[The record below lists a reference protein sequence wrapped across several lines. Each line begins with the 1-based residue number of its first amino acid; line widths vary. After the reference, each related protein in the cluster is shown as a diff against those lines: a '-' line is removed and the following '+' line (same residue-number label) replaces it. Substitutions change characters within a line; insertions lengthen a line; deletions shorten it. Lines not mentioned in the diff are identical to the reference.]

1 MDIQLTLKSEQKS
14 FIEIARERVSYYGGR
29 ESELSDLLAL
39 IVGNQAN
46 PNVCYKLSS
55 LSIRELL
62 NLTQDDIRS
71 MGFSKI
77 IAERI
82 YATILFT
89 KKVNSMSL
97 PEMYTITSSEDAY
110 HALKYMQHYD
120 QEVFTVLALDTK
132 NQIIGKD
139 ELFKGSLNSS
149 IVHPRETFRFAI
161 RKGAA
166 TILVAHNHPSGVER
180 PSREDIEVTKRL
192 AEVGKVIGITLLDHL
207 IIGDGKYFSHKEMGY
222 I

>member
-1 MDIQLTLKSEQKS
+1 MDIQLTLTSEQKS
-14 FIEIARERVSYYGGR
+14 FIEIARERVSYYGGG

-39 IVGNQAN
+39 IVVNKAN

-71 MGFSKI
+71 MGFSKT

-97 PEMYTITSSEDAY
+97 PEMFTISSSDDAY
-110 HALKYMQHYD
+110 HALKYMQHFE
-120 QEVFTVLALDTK
+120 QEVFAVLALDTK

-139 ELFKGSLNSS
+139 ELFKGSLNTS

-192 AEVGKVIGITLLDHL
+192 ADVGKVIGIELLDHL
-207 IIGDGKYFSHKEMGY
+207 IIGDGKYFSHREMGY